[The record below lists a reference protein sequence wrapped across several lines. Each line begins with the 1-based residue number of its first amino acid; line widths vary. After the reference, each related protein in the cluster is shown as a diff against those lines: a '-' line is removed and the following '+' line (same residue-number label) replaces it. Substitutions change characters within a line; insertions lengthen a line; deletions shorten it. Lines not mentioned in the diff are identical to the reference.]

1 MTPTLQTTGSTS
13 VTGHEARQIHRA
25 NATGQQPVMFVHGLW
40 LLASSWDRWAAV
52 FEEAGYVTLTPGWPD
67 DPETVVSAKAHPE
80 VFAGKSMAQVADR
93 LEGIARQLARK
104 PVIIGHS
111 FGGML
116 AQLLAG
122 RGCAAATVAVDP
134 APFRGVLPLPLSAL
148 RAAWPVLGNPANRN
162 RAVSLTFE
170 QFRFAFANA
179 VSEVEA
185 RTLYDNFAVP
195 APGRPLFQA
204 AFANLNPWSELRVDT
219 RNEDR
224 GPLLVMSGEKDNTV
238 PRAIA
243 NASFR
248 KQRRNAGVTEFV
260 EMPGRGHALTI
271 DSGWRA
277 VANTTLAF
285 VQRFVP
291 ASRVS

>member
-1 MTPTLQTTGSTS
+1 MATMTPTQ
-13 VTGHEARQIHRA
+13 RA

-40 LLASSWDRWAAV
+40 FLASSWDRWAAV

-67 DPETVVSAKAHPE
+67 DPATVAEAKSNPD
-80 VFAGKSMAQVADR
+80 VFAGKTVGQVADH
-93 LEGIARQLARK
+93 LERIARQLTRR

-122 RGCAAATVAVDP
+122 RGCAAATVAIDP
-134 APFRGVLPLPLSAL
+134 APFQGVLPLPLSAL
-148 RAAWPVLGNPANRN
+148 RAAWPVLGNPFNRG
-162 RAVSLTFE
+162 RAVSLSFP

-179 VSEVEA
+179 VGEAEA
-185 RTLYDNFAVP
+185 RMLYDNFAVA
-195 APGRPLFQA
+195 APGRPIFQA
-204 AFANLNPWSELRVDT
+204 ATANFNPFSEVKVNT
-219 RNEDR
+219 RNPAR
-224 GPLLVMSGEKDNTV
+224 GPMLVVSGEKDNTV

-243 NASFR
+243 HAAYR
-248 KQRRNAGVTEFV
+248 KQRRNSATTEFI

-277 VANTTLAF
+277 VANTALAF
-285 VQRFVP
+285 VQRVVP
-291 ASRVS
+291 AAAPG